1 MLQGTFQL
9 ALLKQRQAEIGMC
22 CRVVRVDLDGSA
34 LASHSVVE
42 LERGVIGAAK
52 SGFNIGRARLN
63 FTRLLKAFDGFV
75 RAIHLWPMLARLSA
89 EPGLISTAR

>member
-42 LERGVIGAAK
+42 LERGVIGAA
-52 SGFNIGRARLN
+52 
-63 FTRLLKAFDGFV
+63 
-75 RAIHLWPMLARLSA
+75 
-89 EPGLISTAR
+89 